1 MNRTIFVAG
10 LATLAAQSAAGQEAF
25 DLGTLVVSPS
35 LSPVPEGEVA
45 STLEVLTGD
54 EIRGRD
60 TGARDTLARLPG
72 VSYSANGGLGAR
84 STINIRGLDNKYI
97 GVRLDGIDVSDPT
110 STQTSFNFGQL
121 VGSGLSRIEVL
132 KGSQS
137 ALYGSE
143 AIGGVVNLQS
153 WRPTRD
159 GASGEALLE
168 AGSFG
173 TLKGSASAGFRSER
187 GEVALTL
194 GRTETDGISAKADN
208 DEKDGFDQTRITLS
222 GRFAATETL
231 TFGANVLWRDS
242 ESEYDGSTPNETLTK
257 EETGARV
264 FAELVTDRV
273 THTLSFSEFVVDR
286 QDSAGTAEFTLKA
299 FDGKR
304 RELVYK
310 ANAALGANANL
321 DVGLSRTTEDVDVTD
336 PQPSD
341 EFEGDETTVAAFA
354 ELRWRPAEATNVSVA
369 LRREDSSEFGVKTTG
384 RIGVAHRLRED
395 LTLRAVAGT
404 GYRAPSLFE
413 RYSRYADT
421 TTTLKPE
428 TSESY
433 EIGLE
438 KALRNGGEV
447 KATLFYT
454 EIDDR
459 IGYEGGG
466 YNQVDGTT
474 VTQGLEISGVYDVT
488 DRVTLTGSYTY
499 TDTEEEGETLAR
511 VPRHDLVLGASA
523 DLSDKWSATGEIR
536 RVADIEASEFAPAD
550 NKVGDYTLVN
560 LGVGYD
566 VTDTAELYLRV
577 ENALD
582 EDYETAGGYNMP
594 GRAVFAGLRASF

>member
-173 TLKGSASAGFRSER
+173 TLTGSASAGFRSER

-194 GRTETDGISAKADN
+194 GRVETDGISARAGD
-208 DEKDGFDQTRITLS
+208 DEDDGFEQTQITLS
-222 GRFAATETL
+222 GRIAATETL
-231 TFGANVLWRDS
+231 TFGANAFRRDS
-242 ESEYDGSTPNETLTK
+242 DIEIDRSETDNSGETSK

-264 FAELVTDRV
+264 FAELVTGPV
-273 THTLSFSEFVVDR
+273 THRLSFSEFVIERRDP
-286 QDSAGTAEFTLKA
+286 GGFTTA
-299 FDGKR
+299 FDGTR
-304 RELVYK
+304 REVIYEG
-310 ANAALGANANL
+310 NTTLGATADL
-321 DVGLSRTTEDVDVTD
+321 DFGVSRTQEEAETSSFPE
-336 PQPSD
+336 
-341 EFEGDETTVAAFA
+341 EDETVVSAFA
-354 ELRWRPAEATNVSVA
+354 ELRWRPSDRTTVSLA
-369 LRREDSSEFGVKTTG
+369 LRRDDNSDFGVETTG
-384 RIGVAHRLRED
+384 RLGLVHRLD
-395 LTLRAVAGT
+395 GGVTLRAVAGT
-404 GYRAPSLFE
+404 GYRAPSLYE
-413 RYSRYADT
+413 RYSAYGDPA
-421 TTTLKPE
+421 LEPE

-433 EIGLE
+433 EIALE
-438 KALRNGGEV
+438 KSFGDIGHVE
-447 KATLFYT
+447 ATVFYS
-454 EIDDR
+454 EIEDR
-459 IGYEGGG
+459 IDFDRDATACGSSFGC
-466 YNQVDGTT
+466 YNQIPGLTT
-474 VTQGLEISGVYDVT
+474 SQGVELAGAYALTERISVN
-488 DRVTLTGSYTY
+488 GSYTY
-499 TDTEEEGETLAR
+499 TDAETGDTPLAR
-511 VPRHDLVLGASA
+511 VPRYDLVLGLDA
-523 DLSDKWSATGEIR
+523 DLSDAWSATGEIR
-536 RVADIEASEFAPAD
+536 RVADIQPNDPSDPG
-550 NKVGDYTLVN
+550 KVGDYTLVN

-566 VTDTAELYLRV
+566 VSDTTELYLRV

-582 EDYETAGGYNMP
+582 EDYETAAGYNMP